1 MAGVLGTAT
10 GHYLSGAPYRPQP
23 GRGVVR
29 ASARSGAPRGTG
41 GKGVTAQEEPRIT
54 GSLVQSYLVCPRQA
68 WLMSRQICPDE
79 DHVYLE
85 LGRLVQQQTY
95 ARERKEVTMGHLKLD
110 LLRRGNK
117 ELVVGEVKKSSRA
130 VEAARMQL
138 AFYLYELR
146 EMGVEAEGELLFPE
160 ERQKETMVL
169 DDHWAARVEETKA
182 RLAEVLRRPVPPRAE
197 RTGFCRRCAYAEFCW
212 A

>member
-1 MAGVLGTAT
+1 M
-10 GHYLSGAPYRPQP
+10 
-23 GRGVVR
+23 
-29 ASARSGAPRGTG
+29 
-41 GKGVTAQEEPRIT
+41 GVTAQEEPRIT

-79 DHVYLE
+79 DNVYLE
-85 LGRLVQQQTY
+85 LGRLIQQQTY
-95 ARERKEVTMGHLKLD
+95 ARERKEVTLGHLKLD

-160 ERQKETMVL
+160 ERQKETIVL
-169 DDHWAARVEETKA
+169 DDRWTARVEETKA
-182 RLAEVLRRPVPPRAE
+182 RLAELLRRPVPPRAE
-197 RTGFCRRCAYAEFCW
+197 RTGFCRKCAYAEFCW

>member
-1 MAGVLGTAT
+1 M
-10 GHYLSGAPYRPQP
+10 
-23 GRGVVR
+23 
-29 ASARSGAPRGTG
+29 
-41 GKGVTAQEEPRIT
+41 TAQEEPRIT
-54 GSLVQSYLVCPRQA
+54 GSLVQSYLVCARQA

-160 ERQKETMVL
+160 ERQKEILVL
-169 DDHWAARVEETKA
+169 DEHWVARVRETKA
-182 RLAEVLRRPVPPRAE
+182 RLAELLRREVPPRAE